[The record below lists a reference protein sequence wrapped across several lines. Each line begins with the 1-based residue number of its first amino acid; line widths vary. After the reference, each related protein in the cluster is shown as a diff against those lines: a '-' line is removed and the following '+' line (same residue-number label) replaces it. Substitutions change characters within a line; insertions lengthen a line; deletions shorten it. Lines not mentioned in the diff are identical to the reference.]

1 MAVDSVV
8 LSSGSWERVQS
19 DADARTEILRHLPAA
34 LLSTTKVYQAESQ
47 RVRDE
52 PSEHTLRVS

>member
-8 LSSGSWERVQS
+8 LSSGGWERVQS

-34 LLSTTKVYQAESQ
+34 LSSTTKDKSQ
-47 RVRDE
+47 HVPR
-52 PSEHTLRVS
+52 